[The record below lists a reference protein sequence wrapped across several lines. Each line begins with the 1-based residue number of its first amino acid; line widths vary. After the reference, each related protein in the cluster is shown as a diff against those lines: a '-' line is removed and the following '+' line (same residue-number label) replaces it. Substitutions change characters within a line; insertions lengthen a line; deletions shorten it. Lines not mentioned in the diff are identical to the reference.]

1 MNDNKQNVGYYD
13 IVKLCKGGLALR
25 LPTFDSSAIDRRIDF
40 QYNTQKIRVPRA
52 YALGVFVDS
61 TLERMY
67 KEGYFRVEP
76 AEQFEKEVAE
86 IFYPVEN
93 KQKVYINSDLLGLLK
108 SGNRVK
114 IKELIEQNSVNKD
127 NIIIT
132 AREHIGDLS
141 NSMIKDLERI
151 LGVELEVENE

>member
-52 YALGVFVDS
+52 YALGIFVDS

>member
-1 MNDNKQNVGYYD
+1 MNNNTQNVGYYD

-25 LPTFDSSAIDRRIDF
+25 LPTFDSSAIEKRIDF
-40 QYNTQKIRVPRA
+40 QYNTPKIRVPRA
-52 YALGVFVDS
+52 YALGIFVDS

-76 AEQFEKEVAE
+76 ADKFEQEVAE
-86 IFYPVEN
+86 IFYPVTN
-93 KQKVYINSDLLGLLK
+93 KSKIYTQPDILGLLK

-114 IKELIEQNSVNKD
+114 IRELIEQNSVNKD

-132 AREHIGDLS
+132 AREHIGELS
-141 NSMIKDLERI
+141 NSMIRDLEK
-151 LGVELEVENE
+151 LLSVELEVENE